1 MRAVHSGIDFH
12 LNKHQLVLIGILIF
26 CDTHTIY
33 MYMYVCIYIT
43 IYRRNIDRRKK
54 SQKNWRKTLGIEIAR
69 EKS

>member
-43 IYRRNIDRRKK
+43 IYRRKK